1 MDMIEFAGMTSHA
14 LGIILPEYY
23 GRKLPSRRITTKT
36 IPGKH
41 GSILEDE
48 KVYDNYTDQYTIYW
62 LPENTS
68 DDQVFSWLKQDGYHK
83 LIDSRF
89 PEVYRMARVASIDE
103 VENHR
108 DCYHETKVSFDCQP
122 QSFLLSG
129 QSVLEVSQNSWI
141 LNPTGYTALPL
152 IEAIGQGPAELI
164 VGDVTVSILDSPNG
178 VLFIDSDTQNAYDST
193 GYQNK
198 NISAMEFP
206 SLKAGKTQ
214 ISWTGN
220 ITKVNITPRWWKL

>member
-1 MDMIEFAGMTSHA
+1 MDMIEFAGVTSHA

-36 IPGKH
+36 VPGKQ

-48 KVYDNYTDQYTIYW
+48 KVYDNYTDQYTLYW

-68 DDQVFSWLKQDGYHK
+68 DDQVFSWLNQDGYHR
-83 LIDSRF
+83 LVDSRF
-89 PEVYRMARVASIDE
+89 PEVYRMARVASVDE

-129 QSVLEVSQNSWI
+129 QSVLEVSQSSWM

-152 IEAIGQGPAELI
+152 IEVIGQGPAELT
-164 VGDVTVSILDSPNG
+164 VGDVTVSILYSPNE

>member
-1 MDMIEFAGMTSHA
+1 MDMIEFAGVTSHA

-36 IPGKH
+36 VPGKQ

-48 KVYDNYTDQYTIYW
+48 KVYDSYTDQYTLYW

-68 DDQVFSWLKQDGYHK
+68 DDQVFSWLKQDGYYR
-83 LIDSRF
+83 LVDSRF
-89 PEVYRMARVASIDE
+89 PEVYRMARVASVDE
-103 VENHR
+103 IENHR

-129 QSVLEVSQNSWI
+129 QSVLEVSQNSWM

-152 IEAIGQGPAELI
+152 IEVIGQGPAELT
-164 VGDVTVSILDSPNG
+164 VGDVTVSILNSPNE